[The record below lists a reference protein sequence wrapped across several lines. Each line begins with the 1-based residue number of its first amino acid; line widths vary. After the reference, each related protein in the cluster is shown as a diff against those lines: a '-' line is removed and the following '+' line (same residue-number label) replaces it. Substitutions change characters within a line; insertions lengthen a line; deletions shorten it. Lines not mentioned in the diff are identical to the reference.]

1 MRQALLAPGAAD
13 ASGGLHEMCQALLA
27 PVNRRNR
34 FCMSSEQHTP
44 NAPSSASAWGGKK
57 ARLVLVEMFWL
68 ISFYIDGCIV
78 KDKMNILS
86 LSHALGGLEPCN
98 YMGLC
103 QEVWLEVYDIR
114 RREHMAMKKSDT
126 SFVSFGIF
134 HHYDREEFQ

>member
-1 MRQALLAPGAAD
+1 MNRSYFGTSLSYRVWHEFSLLVMAG
-13 ASGGLHEMCQALLA
+13 E
-27 PVNRRNR
+27 R
-34 FCMSSEQHTP
+34 
-44 NAPSSASAWGGKK
+44 

-68 ISFYIDGCIV
+68 ISFYIDGNTV

-98 YMGLC
+98 YMDLC
-103 QEVWLEVYDIR
+103 QEVWLEVLDIR

-126 SFVSFGIF
+126 SSVSFGIF